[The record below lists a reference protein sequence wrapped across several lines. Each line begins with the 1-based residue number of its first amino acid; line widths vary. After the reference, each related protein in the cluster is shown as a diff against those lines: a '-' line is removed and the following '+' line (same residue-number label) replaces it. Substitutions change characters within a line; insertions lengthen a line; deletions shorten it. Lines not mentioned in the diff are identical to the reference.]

1 MDVFETIR
9 GRRSIRKYKD
19 EPVEQEKLGAV
30 LEACRWSPS
39 AGNRQ
44 PWEIIIVDDPEI
56 KEKIAEA
63 ALEQMWMK
71 TAPFVLVVC
80 INENKARGT
89 YGERGDMYDLE
100 TIGMA
105 LENMMLTAHSLGL
118 GTCCVGA
125 FEDKRVK
132 DLLECLEFV
141 RPVALLTLGYPA
153 EERPVTPRDEVSEF
167 TFYNSYRNQYEP
179 YILGIRKAGRKARKR
194 LYQSL
199 KNC

>member
-1 MDVFETIR
+1 MDVFEAIR
-9 GRRSIRKYKD
+9 ERRSVRKYRD

-44 PWEIIIVDDPEI
+44 PWEIIIVDDPEV
-56 KEKIAEA
+56 KGKLAEL

-71 TAPFVLVVC
+71 TAPVIMVVC
-80 INENKARGT
+80 INENKARAT
-89 YGERGDMYDLE
+89 YGERSGMYDLE

-105 LENMMLTAHSLGL
+105 VENMMLTAHSLGL

-125 FEDKRVK
+125 FEEKKVK
-132 DLLECLEFV
+132 EMLECLEFV
-141 RPVALLTLGYPA
+141 KPVALVTMGYPA
-153 EERPVTPRDEVSEF
+153 EERPLPPRDEVSAF
-167 TFYNSYRNQYEP
+167 TFYNSYRKEYEP
-179 YILGIRKAGRKARKR
+179 FLFGIRKAGRKTRKR